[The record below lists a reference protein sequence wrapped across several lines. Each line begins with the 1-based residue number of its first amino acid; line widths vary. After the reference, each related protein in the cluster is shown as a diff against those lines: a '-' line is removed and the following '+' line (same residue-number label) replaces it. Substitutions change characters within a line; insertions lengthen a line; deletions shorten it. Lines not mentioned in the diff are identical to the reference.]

1 MKIAIAG
8 AGIAGAYLYRLLQNE
23 SGDEIQ
29 IYDHQHTTKCGISP
43 CAWGATAGF
52 NELLEHVG
60 LDPESYILQYLDNV
74 VIDGTEIKV
83 DIVTFNKPRL
93 ISDLLK
99 DAVVYY
105 TPLNTTKYDRIIDAT
120 GTSRTY
126 LPPIEN
132 DLVLLCAQ
140 SRVRSDKP
148 LGNWVSLG
156 YIGYAWCFPLSDN
169 AYHVGYGSI
178 NESSFHALSG
188 ICKIWKKDSH
198 TVCACKGKI
207 RITSPHHS
215 TPFVDNIA
223 IHGSSVPVWGI
234 GEAIGCVGSLA
245 GDGIVP
251 GMRSAQLLTQHWND
265 HEKYTHSILHEFK
278 WMKNERHVA
287 DRINRGDKL
296 GLSDAW
302 IIKNNANR
310 AGMEV
315 GLRSAMEVLKKMR
328 FSGDLKSKKNLCV
341 LEKK

>member
-8 AGIAGAYLYRLLQNE
+8 AGVAGAYLYRLLQNE
-23 SGDEIQ
+23 SWDEIH
-29 IYDHQHTTKCGISP
+29 IYGHQHTTKCGISP
-43 CAWGATAGF
+43 CAWGATGGF
-52 NELLEHVG
+52 NELLEHV
-60 LDPESYILQYLDNV
+60 DMSPESYILQQLDHV
-74 VIDGTEIKV
+74 IIDGTEIKV

-99 DAVVYY
+99 DAAVYY

-126 LPPIEN
+126 LPPVEN

-169 AYHVGYGSI
+169 FYHVGYGSI
-178 NESSFHALSG
+178 NESSFHALSE
-188 ICKIWKKDSH
+188 ICKVWKRDSH

-207 RITSPHHS
+207 RITCPHHS

-223 IHGSSVPVWGI
+223 TDGGSVPVWGI
-234 GEAIGCVGSLA
+234 GEAIGCVGPLA

-251 GMRSAQLLTQHWND
+251 GMKSAQLLVQHRD
-265 HEKYTHSILHEFK
+265 DPEKYTHSILHEFK
-278 WMKNERHVA
+278 WMRNERRVV
-287 DRINRGDKL
+287 DKIYRGEKP
-296 GLSDAW
+296 GPGDAW
-302 IIKNNANR
+302 VFKKNARR
-310 AGMEV
+310 AGMKI
-315 GLRSAMEVLKKMR
+315 GLRQALGVLKR
-328 FSGDLKSKKNLCV
+328 LGKSRGMN
-341 LEKK
+341 EKATY

>member
-8 AGIAGAYLYRLLQNE
+8 AGISGAYLYRLLQNE
-23 SGDEIQ
+23 SGDEIH
-29 IYDHQHTTKCGISP
+29 IYGHRHTTKCGISP

-52 NELLEHVG
+52 NELLEHVD
-60 LDPESYILQYLDNV
+60 LDPESYILQHLDHV

-83 DIVTFNKPRL
+83 DIVTFNKPHL

-99 DAVVYY
+99 DAAVYY
-105 TPLNTTKYDRIIDAT
+105 TPLNTTKYDRVIDAT
-120 GTSRTY
+120 GTSRAY

-169 AYHVGYGSI
+169 VYHIGYGSI
-178 NESSFHALSG
+178 NESSFHALSE
-188 ICKIWKKDSH
+188 ICKIWKRDSH

-207 RITSPHHS
+207 RITCPHHS

-223 IHGSSVPVWGI
+223 IQGGSVPVWGI

-251 GMRSAQLLTQHWND
+251 GMKSAQLLVQHWD
-265 HEKYTHSILHEFK
+265 DAEKYTHTILSKFK
-278 WMKNERHVA
+278 WMKNERRVV
-287 DRINRGDKL
+287 DKIYRGERP
-296 GLSDAW
+296 GFGDAW
-302 IIKNNANR
+302 VFKNNARR
-310 AGMEV
+310 AGMRI
-315 GLRSAMEVLKKMR
+315 GLRQALRVLKGLR
-328 FSGDLKSKKNLCV
+328 KSKGMNGKTTC
-341 LEKK
+341 